1 MIHKNCYWQPQYGDA
16 VRSLPKPSPIHMTNT
31 DLPKKKEGEEDGEE
45 EEEVKVCI
53 GAFLTKRSTVL

>member
-1 MIHKNCYWQPQYGDA
+1 
-16 VRSLPKPSPIHMTNT
+16 MTNT

-53 GAFLTKRSTVL
+53 GAFLLCDQLQCRPYLSHWITSMVEYNDTGYESGR